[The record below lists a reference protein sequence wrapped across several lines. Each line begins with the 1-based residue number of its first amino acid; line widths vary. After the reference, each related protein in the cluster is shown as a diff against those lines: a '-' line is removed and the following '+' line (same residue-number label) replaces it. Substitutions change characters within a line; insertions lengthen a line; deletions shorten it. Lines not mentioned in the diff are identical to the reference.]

1 MRGDFVVF
9 LCGGFGVFQRRWPEW
24 ISSHGGMLIWFLELP
39 FWFLELSSVLSNLSG
54 SWSCRLRTQNGS
66 VLMHLSLHGGVAKFL
81 GAVDLVFGAESVFM
95 TISGQW
101 RCRIF
106 WVLRRW
112 FWCGRYPIALNCV
125 HSWSPDLARFL
136 VWSKSDSI
144 ELHGLRESILR
155 SLFLHAEDTSS
166 LGLIFFIL
174 EGVDPD
180 LLGFWCGRNPIA

>member
-9 LCGGFGVFQRRWPEW
+9 LCGGFGIFQRRWPEW

-81 GAVDLVFGAESVFM
+81 GAVDLVFGAAQFFM
-95 TISGQW
+95 TILGVD
-101 RCRIF
+101 F
-106 WVLRRW
+106 LRRVVMSDFLGLAVVVLVW
-112 FWCGRYPIALNCV
+112 SVSDSIELL

-136 VWSKSDSI
+136 VRLESDSI
-144 ELHGLRESILR
+144 ELRGWCR
-155 SLFLHAEDTSS
+155 S
-166 LGLIFFIL
+166 
-174 EGVDPD
+174 D
-180 LLGFWCGRNPIA
+180 LCEVF